1 MTGLITESENL
12 QNSLGSPAS
21 SYRTINIWFVYYH
34 NGWFFF
40 PLSFKGWMGSITSQF
55 HLCLGK
61 AAYLTEKADMQKT
74 GEKMMLAPFTG
85 RESELQ
91 TKRKLNFE
99 IARSRSGD
107 HCLEQEKL
115 FLSLESLSTSY
126 ISARVPGHSSKVM
139 SIKRNLSLLNN
150 ISNYEWISWND

>member
-1 MTGLITESENL
+1 
-12 QNSLGSPAS
+12 
-21 SYRTINIWFVYYH
+21 
-34 NGWFFF
+34 
-40 PLSFKGWMGSITSQF
+40 MGSITSQF

-61 AAYLTEKADMQKT
+61 AACVTEKADMQKT

-107 HCLEQEKL
+107 HCLEQEKKL
-115 FLSLESLSTSY
+115 FLSLESLSASY
-126 ISARVPGHSSKVM
+126 SRFIVPK
-139 SIKRNLSLLNN
+139 
-150 ISNYEWISWND
+150 